1 MNNGRKFIYIILSM
15 AGSKNF
21 KLLIFKISLIKEIV
35 ITLKVKLKI
44 MTNVMYFI
52 VRVLNIDE
60 N

>member
-1 MNNGRKFIYIILSM
+1 M
-15 AGSKNF
+15 AGSKDF

-52 VRVLNIDE
+52 VGVLNIDE

>member
-15 AGSKNF
+15 AGSKDF

-52 VRVLNIDE
+52 VGVLNIDE

>member
-15 AGSKNF
+15 AGSKDF

-52 VRVLNIDE
+52 VGVLNIDG

>member
-15 AGSKNF
+15 AGSKDF
-21 KLLIFKISLIKEIV
+21 KLFIFKISLIKEIV

-52 VRVLNIDE
+52 VGVLNIDE